1 MLQEAVSRLVNLAR
15 RAGRRTRVKADSD
28 PPSVI
33 RSAMSEYLESQ
44 RQFIRSAETCSQRGW
59 PDRGAVL
66 YYTWKCQQL
75 LIHRQEMRFEHVFSR
90 GEFDTGVWNSLSSIT
105 DRLDKNWSD
114 IDECSALT
122 NNSTYKD
129 LTTELSEAE
138 KSRASMDKD
147 LLDGPLRT
155 VQQHA
160 EYRSARQAI
169 YEKVHELDKRLGKWR
184 AQPTIL
190 KVR

>member
-1 MLQEAVSRLVNLAR
+1 
-15 RAGRRTRVKADSD
+15 
-28 PPSVI
+28 
-33 RSAMSEYLESQ
+33 
-44 RQFIRSAETCSQRGW
+44 
-59 PDRGAVL
+59 
-66 YYTWKCQQL
+66 
-75 LIHRQEMRFEHVFSR
+75 MRFEHVFSR

>member
-1 MLQEAVSRLVNLAR
+1 M
-15 RAGRRTRVKADSD
+15 
-28 PPSVI
+28 
-33 RSAMSEYLESQ
+33 
-44 RQFIRSAETCSQRGW
+44 
-59 PDRGAVL
+59 

-114 IDECSALT
+114 MDECSALT

>member
-1 MLQEAVSRLVNLAR
+1 
-15 RAGRRTRVKADSD
+15 
-28 PPSVI
+28 
-33 RSAMSEYLESQ
+33 
-44 RQFIRSAETCSQRGW
+44 
-59 PDRGAVL
+59 VL

-75 LIHRQEMRFEHVFSR
+75 LIHRQEIRFEYVFSL
-90 GEFDTGVWNSLSSIT
+90 GDFDTGVWNSLSSIT

-114 IDECSALT
+114 IDESSAIS
-122 NNSTYKD
+122 NNSAYKN
-129 LTTELSEAE
+129 LTTQLSEAE

-169 YEKVHELDKRLGKWR
+169 YEKVHELDKRLGKLP

-190 KVR
+190 R